1 MKRIILFVTI
11 IIALLSLVA
20 CGGNNTTGPKG
31 PKKVFQP
38 DWYSVQDN
46 ADYLYAYGKAEKVS
60 ENASSDAA
68 VANAYLEAAQY
79 VKSHVKG
86 MLKNYLEEAGNENP
100 EVTSLTSKVVK
111 VVSNAKFQ
119 NTSVTKRETYKMA
132 NNRYK
137 TFVRV
142 SIPKAE
148 INKNLLN
155 QVKHEEALYNQFKAS
170 QSFKELENEVEKNSG
185 N

>member
-1 MKRIILFVTI
+1 MKRTLLFVTI

-20 CGGNNTTGPKG
+20 CGGEKTAGPNA

-38 DWYSVQDN
+38 DWWGIQDN
-46 ADYLYAYGKAEKVS
+46 ADYVYAYGKAEKVS

-119 NTSVTKRETYKMA
+119 NTTVTKRETYQMA

-137 TFVRV
+137 TFVRL

-148 INKNLLN
+148 INKNLLS

-170 QSFKELENEVEKNSG
+170 QSFKELENEVQNSG